1 VHYSSGLVPIRAPPI
16 VSGVGVDI
24 RVYPTERFQH
34 GNGMRTRSSASLRKP
49 DRSGR
54 PDLLPYSFPPSGSGT
69 GTACGRAAARPYE
82 KPGFSAA
89 HLRAYASEPSATS
102 EESLT
107 GCEEMYICQ
116 ICKTC
121 VPAKTPATRVT
132 VATRYRHYPQRP
144 KAHPVKR
151 KGKIE
156 LVDDPGGEGYEI
168 AHEVLACPTC
178 AARHQAQ
185 AAGADHAAVATG
197 GDTAIPSSHGTHEP

>member
-1 VHYSSGLVPIRAPPI
+1 
-16 VSGVGVDI
+16 VS
-24 RVYPTERFQH
+24 T
-34 GNGMRTRSSASLRKP
+34 
-49 DRSGR
+49 
-54 PDLLPYSFPPSGSGT
+54 PPSGSST
-69 GTACGRAAARPYE
+69 GTACGRAAARPSANPTGAAGRTCCRIPFRRAGPARE
-82 KPGFSAA
+82 RHADAQQRVPTKNLDFSAA

-102 EESLT
+102 EESIT